1 MASRSMILTTLCL
14 GAALVLGPALSGS
27 GGTAAEARKRA
38 KRVTSY
44 VVLAETIA
52 RVSVQ
57 VGGMVERQPYDKA
70 LATYARELGRL
81 HAKLYA
87 KLTPPQGAEKLHK
100 EFQEAISEFATA
112 SDAHAAG
119 DYRTAHKY
127 RQKAVR
133 QFAKALL
140 EVLKLKKN
148 GTIPGYA
155 PASSPK
161 KK

>member
-1 MASRSMILTTLCL
+1 MVGRSIRLTAAFL
-14 GAALVLGPALSGS
+14 GAALVLGPALPGY
-27 GGTAAEARKRA
+27 GGTAAEARKKA

-52 RVSVQ
+52 RVSGQ
-57 VGGMVERQPYDKA
+57 VGGMVERHPYEKA

-87 KLTPPQGAEKLHK
+87 KLTPPEGAEKLHS
-100 EFQEAISEFATA
+100 EFQEAINEFATA

-127 RQKAVR
+127 RQKALR
-133 QFAKALL
+133 QFAKSLL
-140 EVLKLKKN
+140 EVLKLKKS